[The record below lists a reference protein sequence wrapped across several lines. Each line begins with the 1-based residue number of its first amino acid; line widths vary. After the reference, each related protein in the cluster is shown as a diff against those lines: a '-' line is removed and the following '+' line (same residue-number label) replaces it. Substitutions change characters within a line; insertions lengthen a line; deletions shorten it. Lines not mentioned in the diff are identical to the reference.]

1 MRRTTAILLVTLV
14 GILVAGA
21 VLCYHHAPEDASP
34 RVYSIG
40 EIKRDVA
47 QDPSRWIGRTL
58 SVRGE
63 VVPVSLGIGSVYA
76 LVAPPATAPR
86 ILGVD
91 LGRIDW
97 LNRIFHFRSDTA
109 STTGG
114 DGFLLRNHALSGVA
128 LNTPMTLRVQFRI
141 DHSLNV
147 PLIVAQLA

>member
-14 GILVAGA
+14 GISVAGV
-21 VLCYHHAPEDASP
+21 VLLYHHAPEDASP

-91 LGRIDW
+91 LGRVDW

-114 DGFLLRNHALSGVA
+114 DGFLLRNYALSRVA

-147 PLIVAQLA
+147 PLIVAQIA

>member
-1 MRRTTAILLVTLV
+1 MRRTTAILVITLV
-14 GILVAGA
+14 GISVAGA
-21 VLCYHHAPEDASP
+21 VLLYHHAPEDTSP

-91 LGRIDW
+91 LGRVDW

-114 DGFLLRNHALSGVA
+114 DGFLLRNHALSSVA